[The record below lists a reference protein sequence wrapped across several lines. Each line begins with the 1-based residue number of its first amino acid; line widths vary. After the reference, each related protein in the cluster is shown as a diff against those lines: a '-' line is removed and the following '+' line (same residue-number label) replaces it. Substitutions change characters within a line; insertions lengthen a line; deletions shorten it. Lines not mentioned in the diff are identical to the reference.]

1 MPNYFDEDREL
12 SKSLQSLLLLHPSE
26 VEIQKRVVLTTTPY
40 PWRGAELGGDTLILD
55 LSALL
60 GLRISPWRMSATEM
74 VEELVKRFLECGW
87 RAEQIIP
94 EYRPD
99 FRSRGEIDIAVLDED
114 KTLILAVEAKR
125 SIHLSPTVVQGA
137 FQQLSSLAKAKWQC
151 VTDGKEFHVR
161 NARTGEQHVTQ
172 QVPTPSD
179 FGLISTGREKV
190 KSYSKQPTVIHPA
203 TPEELQSAVFQH
215 QPQAVVLD
223 NNLPFGMVA
232 DKRSTSQSAMDFLR
246 ALLPENIL
254 PKGGRVEVLH
264 ILMAWAG
271 SIESVR
277 ILSGIAPSSLMRARA
292 YEWLRQYLHNRLRLC
307 GIVELPVDLYRQA
320 VITTTLFYLGGNRDR
335 AYFDVLSSRG
345 DLIDIESRPWFDSL
359 SKWMKGKEPTTGYTA
374 NVNKQ
379 TLWAVGP
386 NDPELERIYE
396 RLGRIGELISLGE
409 LCEVRRS
416 LRVGRVEEV
425 PEHGIPYLE
434 GRSIRDGS
442 INFEEARMVRADNIP
457 ERNFLRNGDMLLSLI
472 ASERSSVVLNQSNA
486 PAVASPNLI
495 ILRPRGDRVS
505 AEYLLEYLNSST
517 AKKLILA
524 NASKLGGLH
533 RISPATLRELMVPLV
548 EPELFHGLNET
559 KAIEAELHSKA
570 DELESSRRSLFDS
583 ENGQIFRDKVSNLKR
598 GGKVLARSVQSAGR
612 LDFQI
617 ANFYPFP
624 IAYSFRLLASIV
636 NPAELY
642 KEQLRVAENL
652 LAFLA
657 LVSLSLLQKK
667 DLAEAGINL
676 RDYWQG
682 GISPGDWKAI
692 TARSSKIFATY
703 KDVPLAAA
711 IQRLNI
717 GSEKKGFGV
726 TAKFL
731 VEALNNFKHHRGPAV
746 EEDYVRA
753 SKEVEAALI
762 DAMEKIAFFTEY
774 PIRQVQ
780 DINARRRSEK
790 VDLRCL
796 RYTGDHP
803 GLPQEQV
810 VFDRPLTKGDLFID
824 LGRNNWV
831 LLYPFIT
838 SMNCTT
844 CKTRETYLIDK
855 WDESRGIAYVKSFE
869 RGHSES
875 KKDIAEALQDF
886 LAA

>member
-1 MPNYFDEDREL
+1 MPGYFDDDIEF
-12 SKSLQSLLLLHPSE
+12 SKSLQSLLLLHPNE
-26 VEIQKRVVLTTTPY
+26 VEVQKRVVLTTTPHL
-40 PWRGAELGGDTLILD
+40 WRKAELGGETFILD

-60 GLRISPWRMSATEM
+60 GVRISPWRMSEADM
-74 VEELVKRFLECGW
+74 LDELAKQFLERGW

-94 EYRPD
+94 EYRSD
-99 FRSRGEIDIAVLDED
+99 LRSRGEIDIAILDED
-114 KTLILAVEAKR
+114 KTLILAVEVKR

-137 FQQLSSLAKAKWQC
+137 FQQLSSVAKAKWQC

-161 NARTGEQHVTQ
+161 NARTGERHVTQ
-172 QVPTPSD
+172 QIPTPSD
-179 FGLISTGREKV
+179 FGLISTEPGKA
-190 KSYSKQPTVIHPA
+190 KSYSIQPDVIRPA
-203 TPEELQSAVFQH
+203 TPEELQSVVSQY
-215 QPQAVVLD
+215 QPQGVVLD

-232 DKRSTSQSAMDFLR
+232 DKRSTSKSEMVFLR
-246 ALLPENIL
+246 ALLPEDIL
-254 PKGGRVEVLH
+254 PRGGRVEVLH

-271 SIESVR
+271 SIESVKV
-277 ILSGIAPSSLMRARA
+277 LSGIAPSSLMRARA

-307 GIVELPVDLYRQA
+307 GVVELPVDLYRQA

-335 AYFDVLSSRG
+335 GYFDVLSSRG
-345 DLIDIESRPWFDSL
+345 DLMGIESRPWFDSL

-374 NVNKQ
+374 NINKQ

-396 RLGRIGELISLGE
+396 RLGRIGELIPLGE
-409 LCEVRRS
+409 LCEIRHS
-416 LRVGRVEEV
+416 LRIKLEEV
-425 PEHGIPYLE
+425 TEHGIPYLE
-434 GRSIRDGS
+434 GRNIRDGS
-442 INFEEARMVRADNIP
+442 INFEETRMVRADNIP
-457 ERNFLRNGDMLLSLI
+457 ERDFLRNGDMLLSLI
-472 ASERSSVVLNQSNA
+472 ASERSPVVLYQSNA

-495 ILRPRGDRVS
+495 ILRPLSDRVS
-505 AEYLLEYLNSST
+505 VEYLLEYLNSST

-533 RISPATLRELMVPLV
+533 RISASVLRELKVPLV

-559 KAIEAELHSKA
+559 KAIESELHSKA
-570 DELESSRRSLFDS
+570 DELESLRRSLFDS
-583 ENGQIFRDKVSNLKR
+583 ENGQVFKDKVNNLKR
-598 GGKVLARSVQSAGR
+598 GGKLLARSMQSAGR

-657 LVSLSLLQKK
+657 LISLSLLQKK
-667 DLAEAGINL
+667 DLEEAEINL
-676 RDYWQG
+676 KDYWQG

-753 SKEVEAALI
+753 TNEVESALI
-762 DAMEKIAFFTEY
+762 DVMEKIAFFTEY

-838 SMNCTT
+838 STNCTT

-886 LAA
+886 LPT